1 MIELPRV
8 PGQELGMSRFTRRQ
22 FLKYSGVVAAA
33 AAPMLTVD
41 QIAAAAVARPL
52 PLGTPI
58 LVVVT
63 LYGGN
68 DGLNTV
74 IPFQD
79 PAYYSAR
86 PDLTYKPETLLPLSS
101 DLALNASMTGIK
113 SLWDANKV
121 AIVRGVGYP
130 KPDRSH
136 FSSMSI
142 WQTGSPG
149 AHLNTGWLGRWLD
162 TQTIDPMTAISLG
175 GVLPP
180 LLVGAKQSGS
190 ALPLGGLAIP
200 QGVIGTACQRLSVPS
215 SSDNPLMAAAATSM
229 RNLFNVSGTV
239 QPILA
244 KPAPVAEDLPT
255 ISGGNAGGDTNLSQ
269 QLDVVAK
276 LIAAGSPTRAWSV
289 SLGGF
294 DTHANEANA
303 QALLLGTVS
312 KSITTFL
319 SQMKAS
325 GRSKDITVLVY
336 SEFGRRVKANGS
348 DGTDHGSSGPVFLI
362 GDRVTGGFYGD
373 QPSLSKLIDG
383 DLSVTTDFRDIYS
396 SVLEKVL
403 GAPPEKILS
412 NWKGRVNA
420 IKS

>member
-8 PGQELGMSRFTRRQ
+8 PGQELGMSTVTRRQ

-41 QIAAAAVARPL
+41 QIAAAAVTRPL

-74 IPFQD
+74 IPFKD
-79 PAYYSAR
+79 SAYYSAR
-86 PDLTYKPETLLPLSS
+86 PGLTYKPETLLPLSS

-162 TQTIDPMTAISLG
+162 TQATDPMTAISLG

-190 ALPLGGLAIP
+190 ALPLGGLSIP
-200 QGVIGTACQRLSVPS
+200 QGVIGTACQRLAVPS
-215 SSDNPLMAAAATSM
+215 PSDNPLMAAAATSM

-244 KPAPVAEDLPT
+244 KPAPASEDLPT
-255 ISGGNAGGDTNLSQ
+255 VAGGNAGGDTDLSR
-269 QLDVVAK
+269 QLNVVAK
-276 LIAAGSPTRAWSV
+276 LIAAGAPTRAWSV

-348 DGTDHGSSGPVFLI
+348 EGTDHGTAGPVFLI

-383 DLSVTTDFRDIYS
+383 DLAVTTDFRDVYS
-396 SVLEKVL
+396 SVLEQVL
-403 GAPPEKILS
+403 GAPSERILS